1 MSIDSK
7 PSEKETAISRVYARA
22 LLSVARE
29 SEQVESV
36 LEELSDLVGLTDR
49 DEAFARF
56 LTSPLVDAAE
66 REISLER
73 LFRDRM
79 SDLMLDTLLVM
90 NRKNRMGLVPALAET
105 YREEVEALRGEIRV
119 HVRSAVE
126 LDDAQRRELT
136 QAVARLMRKRAT
148 LLESVDRSLI
158 GGVVLRI
165 GDRKI
170 DTSVASSL
178 GRLGEQMVG
187 RVALELHTGKSFI
200 SEEAQ

>member
-1 MSIDSK
+1 MESK
-7 PSEKETAISRVYARA
+7 PSEKETAISRVYAQA
-22 LLSVARE
+22 LLAVARE
-29 SEQVESV
+29 SEQVDSV
-36 LEELSDLVGLTDR
+36 LDELTDLVGLTDR

-66 REISLER
+66 RELSLER
-73 LFRDRM
+73 LFRGRM

-105 YREEVEALRGEIRV
+105 YREELEILRGEIRV

-136 QAVARLMRKRAT
+136 QAVARLTRKRAT
-148 LLESVDRSLI
+148 LLESVDKSLI

-170 DTSVASSL
+170 DTSVARSL
-178 GRLGEQMVG
+178 GRLGEQMIG
-187 RVALELHTGKSFI
+187 RVAHELHTGKSFI

>member
-1 MSIDSK
+1 MDSK
-7 PSEKETAISRVYARA
+7 PSEKETAISRVYAQA

-29 SEQVESV
+29 SEQVDSV
-36 LEELSDLVGLTDR
+36 LDELTDLVGLTDR

-56 LTSPLVDAAE
+56 LTSPLVDAVE
-66 REISLER
+66 REVSLER
-73 LFRDRM
+73 LFRGRM

-105 YREEVEALRGEIRV
+105 FREEVEILRGEIRV

-136 QAVARLMRKRAT
+136 QAVARLTHKRAT
-148 LLESVDRSLI
+148 LLEAVDKSLI

-170 DTSVASSL
+170 DTSVARSL
-178 GRLGEQMVG
+178 GRLGEQMIG
-187 RVALELHTGKSFI
+187 RVAHELHTGKSFI